1 MHLAG
6 KQPQIRRAPCGG
18 GWVARQ
24 GSRYATCST
33 GRLRCRQEFTFES
46 EVINVGLPVLQV
58 GSAVGWLLAMC
69 KPVSQP
75 IVVMAKRSRYN
86 ADSLCLEALWF
97 VFHSQVPCSC
107 FATDGLCWNSLEIP
121 VEDAVIVGSP
131 VEWSPTF
138 GCRARGSV
146 MGEGFEKPTGKGVD
160 RFFST
165 GRPARV
171 RYDLYEG
178 KER

>member
-58 GSAVGWLLAMC
+58 GSVVGWLLAMC

-86 ADSLCLEALWF
+86 ADSLYLEALWF
-97 VFHSQVPCSC
+97 VFHSQVSCSC
-107 FATDGLCWNSLEIP
+107 FATDGLC
-121 VEDAVIVGSP
+121 
-131 VEWSPTF
+131 
-138 GCRARGSV
+138 
-146 MGEGFEKPTGKGVD
+146 
-160 RFFST
+160 
-165 GRPARV
+165 
-171 RYDLYEG
+171 
-178 KER
+178 